1 MNAEGAAQ
9 AAQGGS
15 EGDFVVTD
23 PAPRD
28 ALYSVAGDAIQLA
41 EVRPRTTEPDS
52 TTAAHGFHYDEEP
65 DGIDA
70 SGRAWDAESGFTY
83 RDEQEESMSVLGRVL
98 TVVSSVASSGVAAR
112 YAAVSGTIGVEGAA
126 PDDSLEEKWRALE
139 ALVPGLTSGALLLGH
154 VEHAGLGTAAK
165 TSEPLVGV
173 SSETPRDAPG
183 LLKVPVPDLRG
194 DEADAPESTAKLVF
208 LRDAGAQVFIIIIII
223 IIIILMM
230 MMMMML
236 VIINNNNKKIQ

>member
-1 MNAEGAAQ
+1 MNAEGAAK
-9 AAQGGS
+9 GGS

-165 TSEPLVGV
+165 TSEPLVD
-173 SSETPRDAPG
+173 SETPLDAPG
-183 LLKVPVPDLRG
+183 LLKVQVPDLRG
-194 DEADAPESTAKLVF
+194 DEADALESTAKLVF

>member
-28 ALYSVAGDAIQLA
+28 ALYSVAGDAIELA

-83 RDEQEESMSVLGRVL
+83 RAQKSTS
-98 TVVSSVASSGVAAR
+98 VVSSVASSGVAAR

-173 SSETPRDAPG
+173 SSETPLDAPG
-183 LLKVPVPDLRG
+183 LLKVQVPDLRG

-236 VIINNNNKKIQ
+236 VIRNNNNKKIQ